1 MNMPITSGSS
11 DPTYEYEE
19 YRNVVI
25 KSMEDYILEIHEDIR
40 SIKPIFGRVFEKAA
54 ADLMQFND
62 KLNLTPSLTLKRL
75 KTDSIFVLKGMLKQS
90 SKFAEAKRKIDTLK
104 AIFVVGAGLSFESD
118 VPMSKDLKD
127 ILNFVE
133 ASDFSFLRADPIKC
147 NNFKNQF
154 KILLSESE
162 PGPSHKLIASN
173 FPSKIMEIIC
183 LNWDDLIERA
193 FKDYNKYPKKINK
206 ESDANDK
213 NHLWKFHGD
222 VEEFDIENVPGQLGW
237 VFPDED
243 GYVFDCFKNYM
254 KDKLNS
260 TLFCLFVVGYSENE
274 HQIQTVINQLEKQPP
289 RPTYRIGMAIEKF
302 QDDFYLIGPSAY
314 VLKRIL
320 N

>member
-1 MNMPITSGSS
+1 MPITSGSS
-11 DPTYEYEE
+11 EPTYDYEE

-25 KSMEDYILEIHEDIR
+25 KSMENYILEIREDIG

-54 ADLMQFND
+54 ADLRKID
-62 KLNLTPSLTLKRL
+62 YELNLSPSLTLKRL
-75 KTDSIFVLKGMLKQS
+75 KTDSIFVLKGVLKQS

-127 ILNFVE
+127 ILNFVG

-147 NNFKNQF
+147 NDFKKQF
-154 KILLSESE
+154 KILISESE

-222 VEEFDIENVPGQLGW
+222 VEEFDIENIPGQLGW

-289 RPTYRIGMAIEKF
+289 RSTYRIGMAIEKF